1 MKLPI
6 NTLSRAERERLAA
19 GTLSDDA
26 VEALFHVIERN
37 HRAKVRAYRRVSIF
51 VVAISV
57 VLLAMTVSLTG
68 PTPAALAAC
77 IAVSLLDIV
86 VLICAWYLGIGIFR
100 HQFNAALVEGH
111 PEFASRHQ
119 L

>member
-1 MKLPI
+1 MNFPI
-6 NTLSRAERERLAA
+6 NMLSRAKREQLAS
-19 GTLSDDA
+19 GRFTDEQID
-26 VEALFHVIERN
+26 ALFHAIERS
-37 HRAKVRAYRRVSIF
+37 HRGRVRAFRRVSILL
-51 VVAISV
+51 AIISI

-77 IAVSLLDIV
+77 IAVAIIDIV
-86 VLICAWYLGIGIFR
+86 VLIAAWFLGIDIFR
-100 HQFNAALVEGH
+100 RQFNAALVEGH